1 MKRRGGKK
9 EKKNLKLST
18 LVSLGVTDQSLPL
31 CFQIVFLGAT
41 VFTGKN
47 SEVYFLL
54 HSYLITPQKHLCVHG
69 APPSP
74 HQLRLTTSALRLWL
88 RRPLYYRPAQLPRG
102 LVFKLLPVTPTYSS

>member
-1 MKRRGGKK
+1 MKRRGEKK

-41 VFTGKN
+41 VFTGKH

-69 APPSP
+69 APPVPPSTP
-74 HQLRLTTSALRLWL
+74 PDDLCAAAAAVAAAAALLQTSSA
-88 RRPLYYRPAQLPRG
+88 
-102 LVFKLLPVTPTYSS
+102 SSWAGI